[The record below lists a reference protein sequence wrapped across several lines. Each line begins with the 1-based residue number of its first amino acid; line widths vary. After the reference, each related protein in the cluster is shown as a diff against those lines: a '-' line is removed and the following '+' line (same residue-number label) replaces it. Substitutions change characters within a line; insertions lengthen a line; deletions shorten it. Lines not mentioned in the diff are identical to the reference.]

1 MATAENPTGVPLWD
15 MEYSQIFSTASSP
28 KIAAVVSYLFLTP
41 QDPMAISQRA
51 FDMSSYLK
59 KYTGADRFV
68 AVTSLG
74 ETDYEDQNGVTH
86 QAELFLAMDN
96 AGVPWGN

>member
-1 MATAENPTGVPLWD
+1 
-15 MEYSQIFSTASSP
+15 MEYGQIFSTASSP

-51 FDMSSYLK
+51 FDMSSCLK

-68 AVTSLG
+68 AVTSLERNRLRG
-74 ETDYEDQNGVTH
+74 PEWRDPPGG
-86 QAELFLAMDN
+86 A
-96 AGVPWGN
+96 VPCYGQCRCPMRN